1 MPYLLL
7 TLAALFWGGN
17 YVVGHVLV
25 QGVDP
30 ILMTEARWALTALLL
45 GLLYRRQI
53 AGSRRLLRANAPAV
67 VVLTLC
73 GQVSFPLTL
82 YIGLQTT
89 SALNAAIYMSATPSM
104 VLLIN
109 RLFFRDPVS
118 GRNWLGVAFS
128 TLGVMILLFQGNP
141 LHAASLHTFA
151 IGDLWAMGSALSWAL
166 YCSLLRLKDRRIP
179 ANGFVAV
186 SSLLGAL
193 ILLPI
198 VIFWLMRHP
207 AQDWAAWREPFFL
220 SGLAYLVIFPSWL
233 AYLFWN
239 KGIAT
244 IGATRGEIYTHIIPL
259 SGGVLSILFLHTQPH
274 AWHLFSALF
283 SWWGL
288 SFARWRNARRRLFV
302 CVTNVCDRAPGHAR
316 SQKLTAG
323 GERLVMSRSCG
334 LDHPAFATK
343 KGQDG
348 NDNRHRPGHQGHCQA
363 VVMPMM
369 LGD

>member
-1 MPYLLL
+1 
-7 TLAALFWGGN
+7 
-17 YVVGHVLV
+17 VL
-25 QGVDP
+25 
-30 ILMTEARWALTALLL
+30 
-45 GLLYRRQI
+45 
-53 AGSRRLLRANAPAV
+53 
-67 VVLTLC
+67 VLTLC

-109 RLFFRDPVS
+109 RLIFRDPVS
-118 GRNWLGVAFS
+118 ARNWLGVVFS
-128 TLGVMILLFQGNP
+128 TLGVMILLFQGDP
-141 LHAASLHTFA
+141 LHAASLHTFSV
-151 IGDLWAMGSALSWAL
+151 GDLWAMGSALSWAL

-193 ILLPI
+193 LLLPI
-198 VIFWLMRHP
+198 VAFWLMRHP
-207 AQDWAAWREPFFL
+207 AQDWTAWREPFFL

-283 SWWGL
+283 I
-288 SFARWRNARRRLFV
+288 
-302 CVTNVCDRAPGHAR
+302 
-316 SQKLTAG
+316 
-323 GERLVMSRSCG
+323 
-334 LDHPAFATK
+334 
-343 KGQDG
+343 
-348 NDNRHRPGHQGHCQA
+348 
-363 VVMPMM
+363 M
-369 LGD
+369 LGIGICSLEKRQAATVRLRG

>member
-53 AGSRRLLRANAPAV
+53 AGSRHLLRANAPAV

-193 ILLPI
+193 ILVPI

-207 AQDWAAWREPFFL
+207 AQDWAAWREPFYL

-239 KGIAT
+239 KGIAS
-244 IGATRGEIYTHIIPL
+244 IGATRGEIYTHIIPPL
-259 SGGVLSILFLHTQPH
+259 RRGVEYPLPAHPAAGLAPVQRAVYH
-274 AWHLFSALF
+274 AGDCHLL
-283 SWWGL
+283 L
-288 SFARWRNARRRLFV
+288 EKRRATGRLA
-302 CVTNVCDRAPGHAR
+302 TPGHKVNGWWRA
-316 SQKLTAG
+316 AG
-323 GERLVMSRSCG
+323 DVPLLRIGSPG
-334 LDHPAFATK
+334 LRDQ

>member
-53 AGSRRLLRANAPAV
+53 VGSRHLLRANAPAV

-73 GQVSFPLTL
+73 GEVSFPLTL

-109 RLFFRDPVS
+109 RLIFRDPVL

-193 ILLPI
+193 I
-198 VIFWLMRHP
+198 WC
-207 AQDWAAWREPFFL
+207 QSSS
-220 SGLAYLVIFPSWL
+220 SG
-233 AYLFWN
+233 
-239 KGIAT
+239 
-244 IGATRGEIYTHIIPL
+244 
-259 SGGVLSILFLHTQPH
+259 
-274 AWHLFSALF
+274 
-283 SWWGL
+283 
-288 SFARWRNARRRLFV
+288 
-302 CVTNVCDRAPGHAR
+302 
-316 SQKLTAG
+316 
-323 GERLVMSRSCG
+323 
-334 LDHPAFATK
+334 
-343 KGQDG
+343 
-348 NDNRHRPGHQGHCQA
+348 
-363 VVMPMM
+363 
-369 LGD
+369 